1 MPFIGSLVETHP
13 SSTTSVLSLN
23 AVENTQGGL
32 QLRTVMVVFGTRPEA
47 IKMAPL
53 IVALRAASWCRVVVA
68 VTAQHREMLDQVL
81 DLFEIEPDFDLN
93 LQAPGQ
99 TLSEL
104 TSRALVGLGP
114 IFDSVKP
121 DAVVVQGDT
130 TTTFAGA
137 LAAFYRHVPVVH
149 VEAGL
154 RTHDRWS
161 PFPEEV
167 NRRLTTQLTTLHL
180 AATPGSRANLLR
192 DGVAAEHIV
201 VTGNTVIDAF
211 QWAASQHGA
220 YGNETLEK
228 IDASGAP
235 LLVVTAHRRE
245 SWGEPMRSI
254 GLALADLADRWPDLE
269 IVFPIHRNPVV
280 REAIVPTVTPYR
292 NVTITEPLPYAAF
305 SRLLARSTVVLTDSG
320 GVQEEAPS
328 LGKPVLVLR
337 DTTERPEAVAS
348 GTARLIGTG
357 REAIVEAVSTL
368 LSDDAAYRS
377 MASATNPYG
386 DGQASRRTVAAIA
399 SMFGLGPRPD
409 EFGGGW

>member
-1 MPFIGSLVETHP
+1 
-13 SSTTSVLSLN
+13 
-23 AVENTQGGL
+23 
-32 QLRTVMVVFGTRPEA
+32 MVVFGTRPEA

-53 IVALRAASWCRVVVA
+53 IVALRQAAWCRVVVA

-99 TLSEL
+99 TLGDI
-104 TSRALVGLGP
+104 TSRVLVGLGP
-114 IFDSVKP
+114 ILESVKP

-137 LAAFYRHVPVVH
+137 LAAFYRQIPVIH

-154 RTHDRWS
+154 RTDDRWS

-167 NRRLTTQLTTLHL
+167 NRRLTTQLATLHL
-180 AATPGSRANLLR
+180 AATAGSRDNLLR
-192 DGVAAEHIV
+192 DGVVAEHIV

-211 QWAASQHGA
+211 QWAASRNGA
-220 YGNETLEK
+220 YNDDTLER
-228 IDASGAP
+228 IDASAARV
-235 LLVVTAHRRE
+235 LVVTAHRRE
-245 SWGEPMRSI
+245 SWGEPMRAI
-254 GLALADLADRWPDLE
+254 GLALADLAARWPDLE

-280 REAIVPTVTPYR
+280 RDAILPTVAPYR
-292 NVTITEPLPYAAF
+292 NITITEPLPYAAF

-348 GTARLIGTG
+348 GTARLIGTD
-357 REAIVEAVSTL
+357 REAIVKAVSTL
-368 LSDDAAYRS
+368 LADDNAYRA

-386 DGQASRRTVAAIA
+386 DGEAARRTVLAIA
-399 SMFGLGPRPD
+399 SMFGIGERPD
-409 EFGGGW
+409 EFRHG